1 MNLILNSI
9 PSPEISYLE
18 LFGFRINFYALFILT
33 GIVLAVWLSDYRLTK
48 RGAERG
54 VVLDIAL
61 WAVPLGILGGRL
73 FHVITHPRDYFYEGA
88 DLLRVFYVWEGGLAI
103 YGALMLGAVG
113 VYIGVRQA
121 GLKFWSVAD
130 AMAPGILLAQ
140 AIGRWGNYF
149 NQELFGL
156 PTDLPW
162 ALEIPASNAAYPDG
176 FPAGVTFHPTF
187 LYESLWSLTG
197 VVVLLILD
205 RRLNLRFGRLF
216 GLYLVI
222 YSIGRAFIESI
233 RIDPSEIVLG
243 LRINVW
249 SAIAGIVIGL
259 AIIYIQSRRHKGIET
274 SVHRAPQKGSETK
287 NKDLESSNLEGEQ
300 QN

>member
-1 MNLILNSI
+1 MNTILTSI
-9 PSPEISYLE
+9 PSPDISYVE
-18 LFGFRINFYALFILT
+18 LFGFRLNFYALFILT

-73 FHVITHPRDYFYEGA
+73 FHVVTHPRDYFYEGA

-103 YGALMLGAVG
+103 YGALILGAVG

-140 AIGRWGNYF
+140 GIGRWGNYF
-149 NQELFGL
+149 NQELFGT

-162 ALEIPASNAAYPDG
+162 ALEIPSSNAAYPEG
-176 FPAGVTFHPTF
+176 FPDGITFHPTF
-187 LYESLWSLTG
+187 LYESIWSITG
-197 VVVLLILD
+197 VIVLLILD
-205 RRLNLRFGRLF
+205 RRLNLRFGKLF
-216 GLYLVI
+216 ALYLVI
-222 YSIGRAFIESI
+222 YSVGRVWIEII

-259 AIIYIQSRRHKGIET
+259 VIYLLQSRRHKGTET
-274 SVHRAPQKGSETK
+274 SVYRKPQKGSETSK
-287 NKDLESSNLEGEQ
+287 EDSEAASFEGEP

>member
-1 MNLILNSI
+1 MITVFTSI
-9 PSPEISYLE
+9 PSPDISYVE
-18 LFGFRINFYALFILT
+18 LFGFRFNFYALFILT
-33 GIVLAVWLSDYRLTK
+33 GIVLAVWLSDYRLTR
-48 RGAERG
+48 RGADRG

-73 FHVITHPRDYFYEGA
+73 FHVFTHPKDYFFEGA

-103 YGALMLGAVG
+103 YGALILGAVG

-140 AIGRWGNYF
+140 GIGRWGNYF
-149 NQELFGL
+149 NQELYGV

-162 ALEIPASNAAYPDG
+162 ALEIPASNAAYPSG
-176 FPAGVTFHPTF
+176 FPEGITFHPTF
-187 LYESLWSLTG
+187 LYESIWSITG
-197 VVVLLILD
+197 VITLLILD
-205 RRLNLRFGRLF
+205 RRLNLRFGKLF
-216 GLYLVI
+216 ALYLVI
-222 YSIGRAFIESI
+222 YSVGRLWIENI
-233 RIDPSEIVLG
+233 RIDPSEIVFG

-259 AIIYIQSRRHKGIET
+259 AIYLLQSRRHKGTET
-274 SVHRAPQKGSETK
+274 TVYRKPQKGSETP
-287 NKDLESSNLEGEQ
+287 EAEPVTASTEGDA